1 MSEIA
6 NPHDSFFKDLLA
18 RPEMATDFLVNYLPP
33 EVAAELDLTAPEL
46 VKDSFIDAELQPHFS
61 DLLYRV
67 RLKRGG
73 EAYVYILFEHKSAP
87 DVWVGFQ
94 LFRYKA
100 RIWEPLVRQKVK
112 KLPPIFPLVLYH
124 GRARWRAARNFGAL
138 IEWQGAR
145 ALRQYVPEFE
155 YYLID
160 LSAFGDAEIKG
171 AVFLRVG
178 LLLLK
183 HIFSRRLW
191 SQLPLILGLLPV
203 PAESALEYIQT
214 VMTYVAAVTGRVTES
229 KYKEILVQAFPAMKE
244 TVMQTFNE
252 RWITQGIQQGIQQGR
267 QEGSL
272 AITLRQL
279 QRRLSALEAETEKRI
294 RALSFEQLEQ
304 LGEALL
310 DFNSPDDLAAWLREH
325 AVNGS
330 PATTQG

>member
-18 RPEMATDFLVNYLPP
+18 RPEMAADFLANYLPP
-33 EVAAELDLTAPEL
+33 EVAAELDVTAPEM

-73 EAYVYILFEHKSAP
+73 AAYVYVLFEHKSAP
-87 DVWVGFQ
+87 DAWVGFQ
-94 LFRYKA
+94 LFRYEA
-100 RIWEPLVRQKVK
+100 RIWEQALQEKVK

-124 GRARWRAARNFGAL
+124 GQTRWRAARNFGAL
-138 IEWQGAR
+138 IEWREAR

-155 YYLID
+155 YHLID
-160 LSAFGDAEIKG
+160 LSAFSDAEIKG

-183 HIFSRRLW
+183 YIFSRRLW

-203 PAESALEYIQT
+203 PEESALKYMQT
-214 VMTYVAAVTGRVTES
+214 VMTYVAAVTGQMTES
-229 KYKEILVQAFPAMKE
+229 RYKEILVKAFPAMKE
-244 TVMQTFNE
+244 TIMQSFNE
-252 RWITQGIQQGIQQGR
+252 RWIKQGIEQGIQQGIEQGR

-272 AITLRQL
+272 TITLRQL
-279 QRRLSALEAETEKRI
+279 QRRFGALEAETETRI
-294 RALSFEQLEQ
+294 RALSFEQIKQ
-304 LGEALL
+304 LSEALL
-310 DFNSPDDLAAWLREH
+310 DFNSLDDLAAWLRAH
-325 AVNGS
+325 ADE
-330 PATTQG
+330 AA

>member
-1 MSEIA
+1 MSELA

-18 RPEMATDFLVNYLPP
+18 RPEMAADFLAHYLPP
-33 EVAAELDLTAPEL
+33 EVAAELDVTVPEL

-73 EAYVYILFEHKSAP
+73 AAYVYVLFEHKSAP
-87 DVWVGFQ
+87 DAWVGFQ
-94 LFRYKA
+94 LFRYQA

-112 KLPPIFPLVLYH
+112 KLPPIFPLVLFH
-124 GRARWRAARNFGAL
+124 GRTHWRAARNFGAL
-138 IEWQGAR
+138 IEWREAK
-145 ALRQYVPEFE
+145 ALRRYVPEFE

-160 LSAFGDAEIKG
+160 LSAFSDAEIKG

-203 PAESALEYIQT
+203 PDESALEYIQT
-214 VMTYVAAVTGRVTES
+214 IMTYVAAVTGQVTENR
-229 KYKEILVQAFPAMKE
+229 YKEIMVKAFPAMKE
-244 TVMQTFNE
+244 TMMQTFNE
-252 RWITQGIQQGIQQGR
+252 RWIKQGR

-272 AITLRQL
+272 VITLRQL
-279 QRRLSALEAETEKRI
+279 QRRLGALEAETEARI
-294 RALSFEQLEQ
+294 RALSFEQIEQ

-310 DFNSPDDLAAWLREH
+310 DFNTPDDLAAWLREH
-325 AVNGS
+325 ALNGS
-330 PATTQG
+330 PLSAQG